1 MTAMILLRLASVLL
15 AIAGIVAMVFGY
27 AIRDAAFG
35 HTAVISGTIG
45 FGGGVILFALTQTV
59 RELRRIGELLDFQSL
74 AIPARPSLA
83 AMAAATGGDGHAA
96 ARGEVRPIDV
106 ARNARPPRETAPR
119 KDPTTLPFDADRDPR
134 PDARREARRNANH
147 LAAPEF
153 EPPRAATPDDD
164 APAHD
169 NDRDADAT
177 WPSTVVM
184 PRLNDLRRAR
194 AARAAALAAEQSATV
209 VTSGHV
215 NDMSYSLYSDGS
227 IVATT
232 PAGVMRFST
241 LAEMSEYLNA
251 LAPSDRANSDPTSSD
266 HALPDLAS
274 PDSATPDF
282 ASPDYA
288 SPGAIARAESAAAM
302 SRHAPPR
309 AGAV

>member
-35 HTAVISGTIG
+35 HTSVISGTIG

-74 AIPARPSLA
+74 AIPAR
-83 AMAAATGGDGHAA
+83 
-96 ARGEVRPIDV
+96 GEVRPIDV

-134 PDARREARRNANH
+134 PEARREARRNANH

-164 APAHD
+164 APARD

-251 LAPSDRANSDPTSSD
+251 LAPSNRANSDPTSSD

-274 PDSATPDF
+274 PDF

-302 SRHAPPR
+302 SRRAPPR